1 MPVFFSQVKRGG
13 IPLFMWRMDLENYW
27 KVRKSSPAARRIS

>member
-1 MPVFFSQVKRGG
+1 VKRGG

-27 KVRKSSPAARRIS
+27 KLENLLLQQEE